1 MRKNKMKKSHN
12 KKRNVGII
20 YEQLV
25 LKLSQALVE
34 NDKKTF
40 QETKEII
47 KKFFAKKTELYKEHR
62 LLNSLAVTNIQNPAV
77 VTTILAET
85 KRASFRINE
94 RRLSFEKSKLIRKIN
109 ETFGKSFYSTRVSN
123 YTDLASIQTLINEFK
138 QGSDADPQ
146 ILVEYSSKI
155 TDILLR
161 EKLQENLDDMR
172 NLEVNSLVVKIM
184 NEKFNKSYSRSLTSE
199 QLSILNQWIIS
210 EGTENH
216 KLLNEVKSIRVNAL
230 DEIKS
235 YKSACD
241 NNTLS
246 EKIQSVEK
254 HISETTFPPVL
265 GEEHIVKAMTM
276 LQIISELSGDEN
288 E

>member
-1 MRKNKMKKSHN
+1 MKKSHN

-40 QETKEII
+40 RETKDII

-62 LLNSLAVTNIQNPAV
+62 LLNSLAVTNIENPAV
-77 VTTILAET
+77 VTTILTET

-94 RRLSFEKSKLIRKIN
+94 RRLDFEKSRLIRKIN

-161 EKLQENLDDMR
+161 EKRKENLEDMK

-184 NEKFNKSYSRSLTSE
+184 NEKFNKSYSRSLSDE
-199 QLSILNQWIIS
+199 QMSVLNQWIIS
-210 EGTENH
+210 EGSENQR
-216 KLLNEVKSIRVNAL
+216 LLSEVKAIRVNAL
-230 DEIKS
+230 NEINA
-235 YKSACD
+235 YRNTCE
-241 NNTLS
+241 NQTLS

-254 HISETTFPPVL
+254 HINETTFPSVL

-276 LQIISELSGDEN
+276 LQIISELSGEEN